1 MEGKEGV
8 GWSKFWFVQ
17 HVEGKNKENDVGS
30 RWEVNKWVQD
40 AERKSI

>member
-1 MEGKEGV
+1 MEEKEGV
-8 GWSKFWFVQ
+8 GQSKFCFVQ
-17 HVEGKNKENDVGS
+17 HLEGKNKENDMGS